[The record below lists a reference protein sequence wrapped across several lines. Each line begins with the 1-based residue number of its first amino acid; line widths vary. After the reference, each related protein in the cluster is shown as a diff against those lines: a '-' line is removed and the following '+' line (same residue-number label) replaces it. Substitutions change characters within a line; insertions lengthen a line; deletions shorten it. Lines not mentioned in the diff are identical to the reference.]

1 MSEITAKAH
10 TMVRASPRAIYN
22 AFVQAD
28 LMSKFWFARKDQ
40 ELVEGRTTHW
50 YVGHSEDAF
59 AIEVRVKEL
68 IFPEKIVIEWGDG
81 QTFTQVLWRIE
92 SSSEGIS
99 KLFIEESGFVGT
111 KDEIV
116 TSALD
121 STGGFNQ
128 VIIALKALLEHGSTI
143 NVVDDHL

>member
-1 MSEITAKAH
+1 MCEIKAKAQ
-10 TMVRASPRAIYN
+10 TIVRASPGAIYN

-28 LMSKFWFARKDQ
+28 IMSKFWFARRDQ
-40 ELVEGRTTHW
+40 ELVEGETVYW
-50 YVGHSEDAF
+50 YVGHSKDAF

-92 SSSEGIS
+92 SSGNGKSN
-99 KLFIEESGFVGT
+99 LFIEESGFSGT
-111 KDEIV
+111 KEEIV

-128 VIIALKALLEHGSTI
+128 VIIALKALLEHESII
-143 NVVDDHL
+143 NVVDDQL